1 MLTICV
7 CLSTRG
13 DDYKTHIKCISEDQK
28 YGGKGY
34 EAKTNKGDVKQ
45 QQWIQVRFREEKEKL
60 CKAFGSLRKAN
71 CSAFVLL
78 LKKVHEAMNKPGVSA
93 KLRDV
98 LQQVSTYDNVPRK
111 KAKFQVSIT

>member
-1 MLTICV
+1 MAP
-7 CLSTRG
+7 
-13 DDYKTHIKCISEDQK
+13 
-28 YGGKGY
+28 GK
-34 EAKTNKGDVKQ
+34 
-45 QQWIQVRFREEKEKL
+45 IQGRKRKEKL

-71 CSAFVLL
+71 CSTFVLF